1 VGAVHKDIYKGGEDA
16 AYATFCKLRWP
27 QTDGEAVC
35 PRCGCCETYDIT
47 TRRRFK
53 CVACGHQFS
62 VTSGT
67 IFASRKMAFV
77 DLLAAICMVAN
88 GAKGI
93 AALQLARDL
102 DCQHKTAFVLCH
114 KLREAMAAEIAAATE
129 LHGDVEIDGAH
140 FGGTIRPANFKADRI
155 DRRRV
160 QSPRRR
166 VVIAMRER
174 KGVTRTFVVKHEAEG
189 VELAKRHVSRM
200 ARVHADEAS
209 HWDAL
214 HAGWQVSRI
223 NHSEAYSDLLDACTN
238 QAESFFSRLRRMVEG
253 PAPHRQPAVP
263 SPVRR
268 TCRLAGKQPSNGQ
281 WRVGASRARQRTGQ
295 SCQPSVEGVLAACGL
310 GAISSPALRHSLCYH
325 LSKDGPGTATHHT
338 DRFQGIA

>member
-1 VGAVHKDIYKGGEDA
+1 MAQHFLLSAAARTLSLKDIYKGGEEA
-16 AYATFCKLRWP
+16 AYATFRKLRWP
-27 QTDGEAVC
+27 QADGEAVC
-35 PRCGCCETYDIT
+35 PRCGCCETYDIS

-67 IFASRKMAFV
+67 MFASRKMAFV

-114 KLREAMAAEIAAATE
+114 KLREAMAAEMAAASE
-129 LHGDVEIDGAH
+129 LQGDVEIDGAY
-140 FGGTIRPANFKADRI
+140 FGGHIRPENFKADRI
-155 DRRRV
+155 DRRKV

-200 ARVHADEAS
+200 ARMHADEAS

-253 PAPHRQPAVP
+253 QHHTV
-263 SPVRR
+263 SPQYLHQYAAHAAWLENNR
-268 TCRLAGKQPSNGQ
+268 RLAN
-281 WRVGASRARQRTGQ
+281 
-295 SCQPSVEGVLAACGL
+295 GVLAHRVL
-310 GAISSPALRHSLCYH
+310 GKALASPVSRQWKGYWQRA
-325 LSKDGPGTATHHT
+325 A
-338 DRFQGIA
+338 